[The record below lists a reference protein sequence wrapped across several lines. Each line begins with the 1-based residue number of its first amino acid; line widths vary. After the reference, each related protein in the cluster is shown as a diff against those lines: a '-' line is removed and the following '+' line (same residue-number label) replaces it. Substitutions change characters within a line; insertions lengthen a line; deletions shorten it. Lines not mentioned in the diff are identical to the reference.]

1 MTRTIVSP
9 EFAVNYLRSSS
20 WSIYCQLCQPKGLN
34 WIVSKVEIIYNA
46 ALTNSK
52 FRGMQVARYSCQNEV
67 KMTHAPRWLLS
78 LLVFWLAFSP
88 ASGQSQVKPGA
99 EDPFPLL
106 PGLESA
112 VEFWKKVFSEYSSA
126 QLIYFDPVDMSRIY
140 EVVDVGEDN
149 RTPEYID
156 SERARIAAANGV
168 DPERV
173 KAQRGIKER
182 TAAGLKR
189 SGRHIVHMQQIF
201 RDRGLPIELTY
212 LPIVESSYDINARSN
227 VGALGMWQF
236 MRATGKQYM
245 RVDKS
250 IDERRDPLESTRAA
264 ASFLQQ
270 SYETLGNWPLAI
282 TAYNFGPGG
291 MSRAVAAIESD
302 NLVDLIRDYSHP
314 YWGFAPKNFYA
325 EFLAAVEVGKNVNQ
339 YFPELQLDSPL
350 MFQEIELKNSVSLVA
365 LAKNTGLTRDQ
376 LLGWNPALGSQTRL
390 VPAGYRVKVPVDS
403 KSPPLVEVAQTQTK
417 EQPQVVRHQ
426 VKRGETLFQIARRY
440 GASVDRILKIN
451 GIGKSHRLQA
461 GTTLL
466 VPRL

>member
-1 MTRTIVSP
+1 M
-9 EFAVNYLRSSS
+9 
-20 WSIYCQLCQPKGLN
+20 K
-34 WIVSKVEIIYNA
+34 
-46 ALTNSK
+46 
-52 FRGMQVARYSCQNEV
+52 
-67 KMTHAPRWLLS
+67 HAPRWLLS

-88 ASGQSQVKPGA
+88 GNTQSQITPGT

-106 PGLESA
+106 PGLESS
-112 VEFWKKVFSEYSSA
+112 VEFWKKVFTEYSIS
-126 QLIYFDPVDMSRIY
+126 QLVYFDPFDMSRIY
-140 EVVDVGEDN
+140 EVVDVGEDS
-149 RTPEYID
+149 RTSEYINN
-156 SERARIAAANGV
+156 ERERIAAAHEV
-168 DPERV
+168 DLERV
-173 KAQRGIKER
+173 RAQRGIKER

-189 SGRHIVHMQQIF
+189 SGRHIVQMQQIF

-212 LPIVESSYDINARSN
+212 LPIVESSYDLNARSN

-236 MRATGKQYM
+236 MRATGRQYM
-245 RVDKS
+245 RVDRS
-250 IDERRDPLESTRAA
+250 IDERRDPIESTRAA

-270 SYETLGNWPLAI
+270 SYETLGNWPLAV
-282 TAYNFGPGG
+282 TAYNYGPGG

-302 NLVDLIRDYSHP
+302 NLVDLIRDYRHP

-339 YFPELQLDSPL
+339 YFPELQLDPPL
-350 MFQEIELKNSVSLVA
+350 AIQEIELKNSVALSA

-376 LLGWNPALGSQTRL
+376 LLGWNPALSTQTRL

-403 KSPPLVEVAQTQTK
+403 KTQPVIEVAQSQAR

-440 GASVDRILKIN
+440 GASADRILKMN
-451 GIGKSHRLQA
+451 GMGKSHRLQA

-466 VPRL
+466 IPKL

>member
-1 MTRTIVSP
+1 MKHT
-9 EFAVNYLRSSS
+9 
-20 WSIYCQLCQPKGLN
+20 
-34 WIVSKVEIIYNA
+34 
-46 ALTNSK
+46 
-52 FRGMQVARYSCQNEV
+52 
-67 KMTHAPRWLLS
+67 PRWLLS

-88 ASGQSQVKPGA
+88 GNTQSQIKPGT

-106 PGLESA
+106 PGLESS
-112 VEFWKKVFSEYSSA
+112 VEFWKKVFTEYSIS
-126 QLIYFDPVDMSRIY
+126 QLVYFDPFDMSRIY
-140 EVVDVGEDN
+140 EVVDVGEDS
-149 RTPEYID
+149 RTSEYINN
-156 SERARIAAANGV
+156 ERERIAAAHEV
-168 DPERV
+168 DLERV
-173 KAQRGIKER
+173 RAQRGIKER

-189 SGRHIVHMQQIF
+189 SGRHIVQMQQIF

-212 LPIVESSYDINARSN
+212 LPIVESSYDLNARSN

-236 MRATGKQYM
+236 MRATGRQYM
-245 RVDKS
+245 RVDRS
-250 IDERRDPLESTRAA
+250 IDERRDPIESTRAA

-270 SYETLGNWPLAI
+270 SYETLGNWPLAV
-282 TAYNFGPGG
+282 TAYNYGPGG

-302 NLVDLIRDYSHP
+302 NLVDLIRDYRHP

-339 YFPELQLDSPL
+339 YFPELQLDPPL
-350 MFQEIELKNSVSLVA
+350 AIQEIELKNSVALSA

-376 LLGWNPALGSQTRL
+376 LLGWNPALSTQTRL

-403 KSPPLVEVAQTQTK
+403 KTQPVIEVAQSQAR

-440 GASVDRILKIN
+440 GASADRILKMN
-451 GIGKSHRLQA
+451 GMGKSHRLQA

-466 VPRL
+466 IPKL